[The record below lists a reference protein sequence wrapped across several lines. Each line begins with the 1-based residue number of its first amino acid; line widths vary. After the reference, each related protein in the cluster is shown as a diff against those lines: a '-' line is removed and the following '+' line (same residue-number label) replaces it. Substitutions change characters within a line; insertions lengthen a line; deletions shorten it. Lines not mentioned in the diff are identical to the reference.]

1 MLPFRR
7 APSTSRLILSPGLEH
22 NQRQLWKRT
31 QREVRES
38 VLRRVR
44 VPSGPVGQHICAT
57 AAGGLQAQYRLGAR
71 TGLAPMLFGGVLLV
85 IGLGF
90 AESAGQL
97 FAIIPIGAVGA
108 LLIIA
113 GTDLALSRRLFD
125 GRPSCWPVIGVT
137 ALLTVVANPAVG
149 LAGGWLAELCR
160 AAIVRTIARRFS

>member
-1 MLPFRR
+1 
-7 APSTSRLILSPGLEH
+7 
-22 NQRQLWKRT
+22 
-31 QREVRES
+31 
-38 VLRRVR
+38 
-44 VPSGPVGQHICAT
+44 
-57 AAGGLQAQYRLGAR
+57 
-71 TGLAPMLFGGVLLV
+71 MLFGGVLLV

-97 FAIIPIGAVGA
+97 FAVIPIGAVGA

-113 GTDLALSRRLFD
+113 GADLALSRRLFD
-125 GRPSCWPVIGVT
+125 GRPSCWPVIGIT